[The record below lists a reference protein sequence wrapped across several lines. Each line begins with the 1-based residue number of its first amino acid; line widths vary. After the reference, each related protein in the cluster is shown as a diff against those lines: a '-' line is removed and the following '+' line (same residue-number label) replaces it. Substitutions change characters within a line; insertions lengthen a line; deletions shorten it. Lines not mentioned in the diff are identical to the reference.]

1 MSTSKLCAPCNLSG
15 KQAES
20 VKWCSDCEVFLCA
33 GCSSYHKT
41 LPPLRHHQLVD
52 INVFLSTDVD
62 VLSNKCPCEK
72 HPERQS
78 EFFCS
83 DDEVLCC
90 HLCLSVDHV
99 SCQKVLPLDIASK
112 NAKQYPCFTESV
124 LELDNIS
131 YTLEK
136 LSTDRQENKSAL
148 VRQAELLREKIAK
161 AKQKAIDQIIETERS
176 LIIQVGHLE
185 SKSINDLEKDETLLK
200 SIKQQNEK
208 QKEHAKLIVAHG
220 SDKQTFL
227 FARKLVPYIRETGM
241 KMEKTIN
248 TFKTMSVGIGEAG
261 DLSKSISSLGS
272 TIKITTK
279 PCNILFKTC
288 KQRQAQTISAYPSI
302 VPLKSLTLK
311 RKVNLIGM
319 VSGVNDIMV
328 TGMTCTSDNKLLL
341 SNCRNDNCILVFDDN
356 GQYLRD
362 IPSCG
367 FLSWDIAMIPGKNVA
382 VATFASQPTCFFD
395 VDRMREIQERKTR
408 WGRAITVAQSDM
420 LLLGSSSTIVIL
432 DVEDKTESSI
442 SFPNIEGLIDY
453 LYMRDNGDIYLSNGK
468 DVYCVKLDGTI
479 VFKYSS
485 ENLRTPQ
492 KIATDKNG
500 IVYIVGKDSN
510 NVHRLT
516 PDGRFIDQI
525 LDNDLKQP
533 QAICFNKNYTNCYI
547 TVIMGNL
554 CFSMTVIERYE
565 QCTFYK
571 NKLCLS

>member
-20 VKWCSDCEVFLCA
+20 ANWCSDCEVFLCA
-33 GCSSYHKT
+33 GCSSNHKT
-41 LPPLRHHQLVD
+41 LQPLRHHQLVD

-72 HPERQS
+72 HQGRHS
-78 EFFCS
+78 EFFCA

-90 HLCLSVDHV
+90 HLCLLVDHV

-208 QKEHAKLIVAHG
+208 QKEHAKLMVAHG

-261 DLSKSISSLGS
+261 DLSKLISSLGS

-319 VSGVNDIMV
+319 LSGVNNIMV
-328 TGMTCTSDNKLLL
+328 TGMTCTNNNKLLL
-341 SNCRNDNCILVFDDN
+341 SNCETKYVYVFDDN
-356 GQYLRD
+356 CQYLGG
-362 IPSCG
+362 IPSRMV
-367 FLSWDIAMIPGKNVA
+367 LPWDIAMIPGKNVA
-382 VATFASQPTCFFD
+382 VVTFASQPTCFFD
-395 VDRMREIQERKTR
+395 IDRMREIQERTNH
-408 WGRAITVAQSDM
+408 WGRAITVTQSDM
-420 LLLGSSSTIVIL
+420 LLLGLSSAIHIL
-432 DVEDKTESSI
+432 DIEGKEQSKI
-442 SFPNIEGLIDY
+442 RFPDIEGLIDY
-453 LYMRDNGDIYLSNGK
+453 LHMRDNGDIYLSNGK

-510 NVHRLT
+510 NIHRLT

-533 QAICFNKNYTNCYI
+533 QAICFNNNYTKCYI
-547 TVIMGNL
+547 TSNNGKSLFVYDCN
-554 CFSMTVIERYE
+554 
-565 QCTFYK
+565 
-571 NKLCLS
+571 